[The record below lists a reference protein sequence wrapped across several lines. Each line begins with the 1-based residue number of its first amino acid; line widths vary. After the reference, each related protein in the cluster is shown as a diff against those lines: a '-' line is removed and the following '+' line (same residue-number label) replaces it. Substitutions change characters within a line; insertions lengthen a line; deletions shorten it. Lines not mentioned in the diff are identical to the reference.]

1 VNLAAFIDFLRQ
13 LRAQSAANWAQLNLN
28 ARVMIVGVGLA
39 VALPI
44 LFVTFQ
50 GGATRYITLADNL
63 TAQQIAETET
73 LLVEKGVPYDV
84 DESARSIKVL
94 PKDRGAM
101 LLLLEQNNLPVG
113 ASTPTGFEDLFANP
127 DFMSNQWLNDVKF
140 MRAVQGQLEEQL
152 NMLDFVETSQ
162 VFIREADQ
170 ALFVDE
176 QIPSEAS
183 VVLEVNRPVSKPERK
198 LLVSM
203 VARAGGANLHPGNI
217 TISTTSGE
225 ALHLPANS
233 EFASIASDKLE
244 YQNEVETRIQRKI
257 ESGLT
262 DMGVHGTVMVS
273 ANIDFDKKET
283 VAELVAEG
291 VPLSELSTT
300 QNIQST
306 EQLPQGAPGALT
318 NVPEATATAGGI
330 NTTDTMKETLTNHE
344 PSRTTTKTISDP
356 GNVVKYSV
364 ALVVKGDDVTQE
376 TGADG
381 QPVETYNGISE
392 KLRDA
397 CQQLAQSAVALEEGV
412 ADVSIID
419 HNFETAGVAALD
431 EVIRS
436 RAESEQMAMRQ
447 NWYLTAGLLI
457 AFVVAL
463 FLIRSMLNKAIV
475 WPQDEKPEERV
486 KDIPEATLEDMRRQE
501 VAAEIAQLSMQDPE
515 AVAALLRSW
524 MSQDED

>member
-1 VNLAAFIDFLRQ
+1 MNLAAFIDFLRQ
-13 LRAQSAANWAQLNLN
+13 MRNQVRDAWAQFSLE
-28 ARVMIVGVGLA
+28 ARVTIIAVGLA
-39 VALPI
+39 IAAPI
-44 LFVTFQ
+44 LWVTFQ
-50 GGATRYITLADNL
+50 GSEARYITLADNL

-73 LLVEKGVPYDV
+73 LLVEKGIPYDV
-84 DESARSIKVL
+84 DESARVIKVL
-94 PKDRGAM
+94 PKDRGPM

-113 ASTPTGFEDLFANP
+113 ASVPVGFEELFASP
-127 DFMSNQWLNDVKF
+127 DLMSNQWMNNLNF
-140 MRAVQGQLEEQL
+140 MRAVQGQLEQQL
-152 NMLDFVETSQ
+152 NELDFVETSD
-162 VFIREADQ
+162 VIIREADQ

-176 QIPSEAS
+176 QIPSEAT
-183 VVLEVNRPVSKPERK
+183 VLLTVNRPVSKPERK

-225 ALHLPANS
+225 ALHLPADS
-233 EFASIASDKLE
+233 EFASIASNKLE
-244 YQNEVETRIQRKI
+244 YQNEVESRIQRKI
-257 ESGLT
+257 QTGLT

-283 VAELVAEG
+283 VAEQVIEG
-291 VPLSELSTT
+291 TPLSELTTT
-300 QNIQST
+300 QSIQST

-318 NVPEATATAGGI
+318 NVPEAAAAAGGV

-344 PSRTTTKTISDP
+344 PSRTTIKTISDP

-376 TGADG
+376 TDADG

-419 HNFETAGVAALD
+419 HNFQTAGVAAVD
-431 EVIRS
+431 EAIRS
-436 RAESEQMAMRQ
+436 RAATEQMAMRQ
-447 NWYLTAGLLI
+447 SWYMTALLLI
-457 AFVVAL
+457 GCVVA
-463 FLIRSMLNKAIV
+463 FFFIRSMLKKAII
-475 WPQDEKPEERV
+475 WPQDEKPEEKV

-501 VAAEIAQLSMQDPE
+501 VAAEIAQLSMEDPA